1 MKQYIILLILL
12 VSGVLTAAP
21 AFAQKSG
28 TKHTVTG
35 KVTDQSGEPLI
46 GATVL
51 VTGTTNGASTNA
63 TGDYSIQVPEG
74 ASLTFQYIGYEAKT
88 EKVGA
93 RTKVDVK
100 LEQSKQTIDEVVVIG
115 YGTVKKTDLTGSV
128 ANVKMSDIKDVPVVS
143 VDQALQGRI
152 AGADIMATTGE
163 PGATT
168 SIRIRGTRSISASNE
183 PLIIVDGVIDG
194 IHDLNDINSAD
205 IGAISVLKDASSTA
219 IYGARGSNGVI
230 VITTKGAAKP
240 AADEAV
246 FNEKPGS
253 VEIASASTEDM
264 PFLIVEKMPSFRGGD
279 LNAFRAWVQEHLQ
292 YPAEAV
298 ERNIQ
303 GRVVVTFTIEK
314 EGSVSNILVLQSP
327 DKLLADEARRVIASS
342 PAGAWTPGEQRGEKV
357 RVKYT
362 LPVDFRLPQTES
374 ATVQGA
380 PDGNEPFLVT
390 EKMPS
395 FRSGEIKD
403 FRNWIQMHI
412 QYPSEAMKNNIQ

>member
-1 MKQYIILLILL
+1 MTGKEGTAQI
-12 VSGVLTAAP
+12 SAAP
-21 AFAQKSG
+21 GNELVISYVGCQTRKVRVSDKSG
-28 TKHTVTG
+28 AESFEITL
-35 KVTDQSGEPLI
+35 E
-46 GATVL
+46 
-51 VTGTTNGASTNA
+51 
-63 TGDYSIQVPEG
+63 
-74 ASLTFQYIGYEAKT
+74 T
-88 EKVGA
+88 ESN
-93 RTKVDVK
+93 K
-100 LEQSKQTIDEVVVIG
+100 LD
-115 YGTVKKTDLTGSV
+115 
-128 ANVKMSDIKDVPVVS
+128 PVS
-143 VDQALQGRI
+143 VTPGDQKRPRPKAPQ
-152 AGADIMATTGE
+152 E
-163 PGATT
+163 PKRSGKPN
-168 SIRIRGTRSISASNE
+168 RSISSTASSGRASTTSPPNTIE
-183 PLIIVDGVIDG
+183 R
-194 IHDLNDINSAD
+194 
-205 IGAISVLKDASSTA
+205 ISVLKNQSSTA
-219 IYGARGSNGVI
+219 VYGSRGKNGVI

-279 LNAFRAWVQEHLQ
+279 LNDFRAWVQEHLQ

-412 QYPSEAMKNNIQ
+412 NTRPKR